1 MGRAARFPRENAR
14 PGPPPATPA
23 TIRAM
28 RCCPQIQSLG
38 RWVRRAAMAA
48 LWCAWLLSIFLWL
61 VRGRLTSIG
70 FEREHRYG
78 TVVVNRWYGIV
89 YPGNG
94 IVIAGGQATFEPDRG
109 QPIDSFDPAGAWLEP
124 MHEDLA
130 ERRGGWEHAGFVW
143 RMTEH
148 QRWAGLPAWLV
159 AALLG
164 IIPIKRA
171 ANLLRRRHVSP
182 TPPPV

>member
-1 MGRAARFPRENAR
+1 MPVMPR
-14 PGPPPATPA
+14 
-23 TIRAM
+23 
-28 RCCPQIQSLG
+28 CPRIQSFA
-38 RWVRRAAMAA
+38 RWARRAALVA
-48 LWCAWLLSIFLWL
+48 LWCAWLLSLFLWL
-61 VRGRLTSIG
+61 ARGRLTSIG

-78 TVVVNRWYGIV
+78 TVIVNRWYGIV

-94 IVIAGGQATFEPDRG
+94 IIIAGGEATFEPDRG

-130 ERRGGWEHAGFVW
+130 ERRGGSERAGFVW

-164 IIPIKRA
+164 IIPIKRTA
-171 ANLLRRRHVSP
+171 TLLRRRHVSAK
-182 TPPPV
+182 PPPD